1 MGREMTGEFGRV
13 LRQNIKTILIVVL
26 LVGLTGLVYIYPFHT
41 HFRFT
46 VSVAVLATL
55 LLYFPRLP
63 VFGTAVLSG
72 LAIFAGRSI
81 TQLTMDPVA
90 PGQILA
96 ANLPAIVYYIT
107 YGACFQGLGLRRMVH
122 NVPAIVL
129 LLSTIDIFS
138 NIVELT
144 TRGDALEGPTETVF
158 ASLVAVAVLRAILAV
173 GGYYVLRRYQ
183 AFVLAEDQVVRYTE
197 LTVMIAQ
204 LKTELYYLNKSSQAI
219 EQVMED
225 SYWLYKR
232 LNERG
237 DKEPTAP
244 QALAVARNIH
254 EVKKDYYRVVAGI
267 EAILQPSATVQG
279 MRLAEIFFIIEQNTR
294 RYLEGLNKKITLE
307 FKYET
312 DFITDRHYAIVSI
325 LDNLIINAIEA
336 CGDSGN
342 ILVGEKVSAGDIVFV
357 VEDNGCG
364 TKPEDADLLFQVGY
378 STKFCPHTGKMSTGL
393 GLSHVKNLSEML
405 SGSVAVKSGQPTRFI
420 VTLPADKIT
429 LPDE

>member
-1 MGREMTGEFGRV
+1 MTGEFGRV
-13 LRQNIKTILIVVL
+13 LRQDFKTILIVVF

-63 VFGTAVLSG
+63 IFVTAVLSG

-81 TQLTMDPVA
+81 TQLTFDPVTL
-90 PGQILA
+90 GQILT
-96 ANLPAIVYYIT
+96 ANSPAIIYYIS

-144 TRGDALEGPTETVF
+144 TRGDALSGTTETVF
-158 ASLVAVAVLRAILAV
+158 SSLVAVAVLRAILAV

-183 AFVLAEDQVVRYTE
+183 AFVLAEDQVARYIE

-204 LKTELYYLNKSSQAI
+204 LKAELYYLNKSSQAI

-237 DKEPTAP
+237 SDDPTAP

-254 EVKKDYYRVVAGI
+254 EVKKDYYRVVTGI
-267 EAILQPSATVQG
+267 EAILQPTATVQG

-294 RYLEGLNKKITLE
+294 RYLDGLNKKITIE
-307 FKYET
+307 FKYEA
-312 DFITDRHYAIVSI
+312 DFITDQHYAIVSV

-336 CGDSGN
+336 CGENGN
-342 ILVGEKVSAGDIVFV
+342 ILVGEKAVAGDIVFV

-364 TKPEDADLLFQVGY
+364 IKPEDADLLFQVGY

-405 SGSVAVKSGQPTRFI
+405 SGSVTVEGGQPTRFT

>member
-1 MGREMTGEFGRV
+1 MTGEFGRI
-13 LRQNIKTILIVVL
+13 LRQDIKTIIVVVF

-63 VFGTAVLSG
+63 IFGTAVLSG
-72 LAIFAGRSI
+72 LAIFAGRCL
-81 TQLTMDPVA
+81 TQMTFDPVA
-90 PGQILA
+90 MGQILT
-96 ANLPAIVYYIT
+96 ANLPAIVYYIS
-107 YGACFQGLGLRRMVH
+107 YGACFQGLGLRRLVH

-138 NIVELT
+138 NIVELI
-144 TRGDALEGPTETVF
+144 TRGDIFIGGGVF
-158 ASLVAVAVLRAILAV
+158 SSLVAVAVLRAILSV
-173 GGYYVLRRYQ
+173 GGYYVLKRYQ
-183 AFVLAEDQVVRYTE
+183 AFVLAEDQVARYTE

-204 LKTELYYLNKSSQAI
+204 LKAELYYLNKSSQDI

-237 DKEPTAP
+237 GDDPNAP

-267 EAILQPSATVQG
+267 ESILQPSTTVQG

-294 RYLEGLNKKITLE
+294 RYLERLHKQITIE
-307 FKYET
+307 FKYEA
-312 DFITDRHYAIVSI
+312 DFITDQHYAIVSV

-336 CGDSGN
+336 CGESGE
-342 ILVGEKVSAGDIVFV
+342 IRVSEKVLAGDIVFV

-364 TKPEDADLLFQVGY
+364 IKPEDADLLFQVGY
-378 STKFCPHTGKMSTGL
+378 STKFCPDTGKMSTGL
-393 GLSHVKNLSEML
+393 GLSHVRNLSEML
-405 SGSVAVKSGQPTRFI
+405 SGSVTVESGQPTRFI
-420 VTLPADKIT
+420 VALPADKIT